1 MPPALSQPALFQ
13 RLRLRDLELA
23 NRIVVSPM
31 CQYSAAD
38 GSATDWHFIHLNTL
52 ALSGAG
58 LVLVEATAVDPAGRI
73 TPPCL
78 GLYSDQNEQALA
90 RVLGAVRRYSSAALG
105 IQLGHAGRKASS
117 REPWNGGTLILPQ
130 DGGWQPVAPSAI
142 PEDPG
147 EPPPRALRKDELPR
161 VVEAFAGAARRAD
174 RLGFDAVELHGA
186 HGYLLHEFLSPI
198 ANRRDDEYGGSLENR
213 MRFPLEVFDA
223 VRAVW
228 PPGKPLGVRL
238 SCTDWV
244 EGGWDIDQT
253 VELARALAARGCD
266 WIDCSSG
273 GVSPRQKIPLAPGYQ
288 VPFAERVRREAGI
301 PTIAIGLITDPHQA
315 EEIVWSGKADLVAL
329 ARGMLYDPRWGWHA
343 AAALGGTVVA
353 PKQYWRGVPREHA
366 QTFAKAGAGKR

>member
-1 MPPALSQPALFQ
+1 MSPALFQ
-13 RLRLRDLELA
+13 PIRLRELELA

-31 CQYSAAD
+31 CQYSAVE

-58 LVLVEATAVDPAGRI
+58 LVLVEATAVDPVGRI

-78 GLYSDQNEQALA
+78 GLYSDENERALA
-90 RVLGAVRRYSSAALG
+90 GVVDAVRRYSSAALG

-117 REPWNGGTLILPQ
+117 REPWNGGSLILPQ
-130 DGGWQPVAPSAI
+130 DGGWQTVAPSAI
-142 PEDPG
+142 PQGPD
-147 EPPPRALRKDELPR
+147 EPPPRALRRDELSGI
-161 VVEAFAGAARRAD
+161 VEAFARAARRAG
-174 RLGFDAVELHGA
+174 RLGFDAIELHGA
-186 HGYLLHEFLSPI
+186 HGYLMHEFLSPL
-198 ANRRDDEYGGSLENR
+198 ANQRDDDYGGTLENR

-228 PPGKPLGVRL
+228 PRAKPLGVRL
-238 SCTDWV
+238 SCTDWI

-253 VELARALAARGCD
+253 VVLARALAARGCD

-273 GVSPRQKIPLAPGYQ
+273 GVSLKQKIPLAPGYQ
-288 VPFAERVRREAGI
+288 VPFAERIRREAGI
-301 PTIAIGLITDPHQA
+301 PTFAIGLITDPHHA
-315 EEIVWSGKADLVAL
+315 EEIVSSGKADMVAL

-353 PKQYWRGVPREHA
+353 PKQYWRGVPRKFA
-366 QTFAKAGAGKR
+366 QTFAGTRIGQR